1 MSAVLDIDNLLESP
15 LADLHALAGE
25 LDVDGYR
32 LMRKS
37 ELTIALLEARG
48 AIGDEVRPAVEA
60 KADELAKLKAERE
73 RALAEQEQLEEEAR
87 EAAAAERAARAPRQR
102 QASGERSGRG
112 RGERSGSSRGGRNRG
127 GRGGSGGG
135 DGRRGAREGGD
146 RKPRERGD
154 GNRAE
159 TANTGAAAKSQDR
172 GGRGRGDQKE
182 AAATSNEPAIAIS
195 GVFEP
200 GSGGGGRL
208 RTQLSKRVRADADVP
223 RGEVR
228 KWKLH
233 RGDSIVGEA
242 RKLRRGRTDHQLV
255 SITSVNGQ
263 NAEQRA
269 AGNVRFAEAD
279 AAGTGERFAKKLFK
293 QAPVGA
299 GSRVVVTGPT
309 RAAASEMLRK
319 LAEDLAGSKLST
331 ALVIVAS
338 RPEDAS
344 ISAGGYDVVIA
355 EPGKPA
361 EDILPA
367 LELAIDRGKRFA
379 EGGANAIVLVDGLDL
394 LPPEKAAEIFA
405 SARNLAQYGS
415 LTIVGSAGAGSALEA
430 QATSI
435 GVVAGGRRLKLD
447 KKASWSADN

>member
-1 MSAVLDIDNLLESP
+1 
-15 LADLHALAGE
+15 
-25 LDVDGYR
+25 
-32 LMRKS
+32 
-37 ELTIALLEARG
+37 
-48 AIGDEVRPAVEA
+48 
-60 KADELAKLKAERE
+60 
-73 RALAEQEQLEEEAR
+73 
-87 EAAAAERAARAPRQR
+87 
-102 QASGERSGRG
+102 
-112 RGERSGSSRGGRNRG
+112 
-127 GRGGSGGG
+127 
-135 DGRRGAREGGD
+135 
-146 RKPRERGD
+146 
-154 GNRAE
+154 
-159 TANTGAAAKSQDR
+159 
-172 GGRGRGDQKE
+172 
-182 AAATSNEPAIAIS
+182 
-195 GVFEP
+195 
-200 GSGGGGRL
+200 L